1 MIITKKTTKKIKTVK
16 KIISTLMTAT
26 ALLLISA
33 GAIAQGGATPFLN
46 STHTYTVTMEDGT
59 NNTAQWI
66 IADDGGTALD
76 PQPAFTTNVDGN
88 TATMEITWTTVGTFK
103 VQFSETN
110 PSTACVT
117 AKELDVTVSAN
128 TFDVTAVTP
137 SATCNAADGQ
147 VNYTGTDVTTEVSF
161 VVDMET
167 ADSGFNPNW
176 EITFTLTSS
185 TGATVDNVSAG
196 SGTLSENSGT
206 YTLTGLASASG
217 TGSVTITLDATGE
230 LYNAEDVVLTITSAK
245 ELTYNTP
252 DVDSDDWA
260 ATQTIN
266 PIPQTSEITTD

>member
-1 MIITKKTTKKIKTVK
+1 MKKVFTF
-16 KIISTLMTAT
+16 LMTAAT
-26 ALLLISA
+26 LLLISI
-33 GAIAQGGATPFLN
+33 GVMAQGGATPYLN
-46 STHTYTVTMEDGT
+46 STHTYTVEMEDGV

-66 IADDGGTALD
+66 IADDEGTALD
-76 PQPAFTTNVDGN
+76 PQPTFATNVDGN
-88 TATMEITWTTVGTFK
+88 IATLEITWTTVGSFK

-128 TFDVTAVTP
+128 TFDVTAVT
-137 SATCNAADGQ
+137 SAATCNAADGV
-147 VNYTGTDVTTEVSF
+147 VNYVGTEVTTEVSF

-176 EITFTLTSS
+176 EFTFTLTST
-185 TGATVDNVSAG
+185 TGATIGNVTDGTNILTPDG
-196 SGTLSENSGT
+196 SNI
-206 YTLTGLASASG
+206 YTLTGLTSADG
-217 TGSVTITLDATGE
+217 TGSITIFLDATGE
-230 LYNAEDVVLTITSAK
+230 LYTAEDVVLTITSAK

-266 PIPQTSEITTD
+266 PIPQTSDISTD